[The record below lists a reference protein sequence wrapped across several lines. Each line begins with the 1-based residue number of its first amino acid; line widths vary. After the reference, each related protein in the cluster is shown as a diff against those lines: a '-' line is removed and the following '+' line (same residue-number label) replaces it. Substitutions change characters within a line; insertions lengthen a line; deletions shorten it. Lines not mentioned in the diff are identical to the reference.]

1 MKIGISTA
9 CFYPELETEAAART
23 IKLSGAACAE
33 VLLNTFYEY
42 RPEFAKAIAPD
53 ICGLE
58 VNSVRVRAES
68 FEGQL
73 FAPSRRVRGDGLYW
87 LDQIMR
93 SAGLLGAENYTFCG
107 AGYSEKLDCTEDFD
121 CLSGY
126 IRGVIEFCA
135 RYGVNLRLVNSCG
148 GVYRRPYLFGE
159 LKKRCPQLTGVLDLA
174 AARRSGYPYTMYLK
188 DMEGAISQVNIT
200 VEDLKANAE
209 LFKRLNGIGFD
220 GAVIIDS
227 ERCADASDLKRL
239 TEFLRDIAD

>member
-9 CFYPELETEAAART
+9 CFYPELETEDAART

-42 RPEFAKAIAPD
+42 RPEFAKAIAHD

-93 SAGLLGAENYTFCG
+93 SARLLGAENYTFCG

-121 CLSGY
+121 CLSGD

-148 GVYRRPYLFGE
+148 GVYRRPYIFGE

-174 AARRSGYPYTMYLK
+174 AARRSGYPYT
-188 DMEGAISQVNIT
+188 
-200 VEDLKANAE
+200 
-209 LFKRLNGIGFD
+209 LN
-220 GAVIIDS
+220 
-227 ERCADASDLKRL
+227 
-239 TEFLRDIAD
+239 T

>member
-1 MKIGISTA
+1 MRG
-9 CFYPELETEAAART
+9 
-23 IKLSGAACAE
+23 GAFKY
-33 VLLNTFYEY
+33 LL
-42 RPEFAKAIAPD
+42 RIPSRVCQGDCPD

-148 GVYRRPYLFGE
+148 A
-159 LKKRCPQLTGVLDLA
+159 C
-174 AARRSGYPYTMYLK
+174 
-188 DMEGAISQVNIT
+188 I
-200 VEDLKANAE
+200 
-209 LFKRLNGIGFD
+209 
-220 GAVIIDS
+220 AVRIFS
-227 ERCADASDLKRL
+227 AS
-239 TEFLRDIAD
+239 